1 MKGNLLFDDIK
12 NELFMSN
19 ITMNDQLLVTVDLLL
34 ERHFLVLLAI
44 GWVGSTAGLDVVAKR
59 ISLPM
64 PGIEQSQ
71 A

>member
-1 MKGNLLFDDIK
+1 
-12 NELFMSN
+12 
-19 ITMNDQLLVTVDLLL
+19 MNDQLLVTVDLLL